1 MRIPFRILKSL
12 LWASWSRDRRTRANV
27 KRALARIVG
36 PEIKEE
42 GYPYESD
49 GAKVKNKSLG

>member
-1 MRIPFRILKSL
+1 MGVLVR
-12 LWASWSRDRRTRANV
+12 ARRTRANV
-27 KRALARIVG
+27 KGALARIVG